1 VSQSSIS
8 RQVSNKYSD
17 NDVTMKSDG
26 QKSADV
32 NFSKIE
38 EPSPVGRDQTKF
50 KEVVDENKISKDKT
64 SIRKSVL
71 P

>member
-1 VSQSSIS
+1 MFFERQEGQNQVSQSSIS

-32 NFSKIE
+32 NFSKLE
-38 EPSPVGRDQTKF
+38 EHSQVDRDQNKS
-50 KEVVDENKISKDKT
+50 KEVVDENKIS
-64 SIRKSVL
+64 
-71 P
+71 